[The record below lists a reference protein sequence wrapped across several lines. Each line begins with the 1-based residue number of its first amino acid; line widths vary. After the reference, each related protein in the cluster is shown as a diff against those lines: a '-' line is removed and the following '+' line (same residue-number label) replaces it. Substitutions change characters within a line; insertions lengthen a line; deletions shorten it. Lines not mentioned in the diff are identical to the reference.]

1 MDLVLKRKR
10 EIEDQIQQQK
20 NFMGRSSDI
29 LEKGDN
35 NEQFFNK
42 LYSKRGISKES
53 CNSNSGNE
61 CAETR
66 SSSTEVSSNNPA
78 PAIKLKFSNDG
89 SFLEQFKK
97 LTESKVLPPTPSSC
111 IKKEIV
117 SPSEQEMLEDVRQ
130 FAAKVAKEGDH
141 LEDDMRS
148 AAGTNSVFSF
158 LLSPV
163 SSTYLQFRRL
173 VSDLRSSQK
182 EQRELVVVKKEPN
195 VSGIKIEAP
204 VFVKAE
210 PSREIKQEIQDQS
223 SKKRS
228 RWGPQVDEKVALPP
242 PAVVNITSLAIGG
255 TSSTKPTL
263 IPANQPL
270 LSQIKYSDP
279 EVIQYAKRVF
289 GTTNLT
295 DAQWKQCTDQLKM
308 QYLYQELQ
316 KKKMERDRLERAG
329 KVKYEYDS
337 DEDTE
342 GGTWEHKRRR
352 QEMEKTKKIAEELTQ
367 KAGGAHHIGDYL
379 PPEELA
385 KFTSKYQA
393 LKTGKSMTVSDYED
407 FKIAEDN
414 VGFKM
419 LQKFGWTEGK
429 GLGASGSGITAPIN
443 MNATSDSH
451 GLGMEKP
458 GELSTNDDEFDVYRK
473 RMMLAYRFRPNPL
486 NNPRRPYY

>member
-1 MDLVLKRKR
+1 MQYLYQELQKKKMERDRLERAGKVKYEYDSDEDTEGGTWEHKRRRQEMEKTKKIAEELTQKAGGAHHIGDYLPPEELAKFTSKYQALKTGKSMTVSDYEDFKIAEDNVGFKMLQKFGWTEGKGLGASGSGITAPINMNATSDSHGLGMEKPGELSTNDDEFDVYRKR
-10 EIEDQIQQQK
+10 MMLAYR
-20 NFMGRSSDI
+20 FRP
-29 LEKGDN
+29 
-35 NEQFFNK
+35 
-42 LYSKRGISKES
+42 
-53 CNSNSGNE
+53 
-61 CAETR
+61 
-66 SSSTEVSSNNPA
+66 NP
-78 PAIKLKFSNDG
+78 L
-89 SFLEQFKK
+89 
-97 LTESKVLPPTPSSC
+97 
-111 IKKEIV
+111 
-117 SPSEQEMLEDVRQ
+117 
-130 FAAKVAKEGDH
+130 
-141 LEDDMRS
+141 
-148 AAGTNSVFSF
+148 
-158 LLSPV
+158 
-163 SSTYLQFRRL
+163 
-173 VSDLRSSQK
+173 
-182 EQRELVVVKKEPN
+182 
-195 VSGIKIEAP
+195 
-204 VFVKAE
+204 
-210 PSREIKQEIQDQS
+210 
-223 SKKRS
+223 
-228 RWGPQVDEKVALPP
+228 
-242 PAVVNITSLAIGG
+242 
-255 TSSTKPTL
+255 
-263 IPANQPL
+263 
-270 LSQIKYSDP
+270 
-279 EVIQYAKRVF
+279 
-289 GTTNLT
+289 
-295 DAQWKQCTDQLKM
+295 M

>member
-1 MDLVLKRKR
+1 
-10 EIEDQIQQQK
+10 
-20 NFMGRSSDI
+20 
-29 LEKGDN
+29 
-35 NEQFFNK
+35 
-42 LYSKRGISKES
+42 
-53 CNSNSGNE
+53 
-61 CAETR
+61 
-66 SSSTEVSSNNPA
+66 
-78 PAIKLKFSNDG
+78 
-89 SFLEQFKK
+89 
-97 LTESKVLPPTPSSC
+97 
-111 IKKEIV
+111 
-117 SPSEQEMLEDVRQ
+117 
-130 FAAKVAKEGDH
+130 
-141 LEDDMRS
+141 
-148 AAGTNSVFSF
+148 
-158 LLSPV
+158 
-163 SSTYLQFRRL
+163 
-173 VSDLRSSQK
+173 
-182 EQRELVVVKKEPN
+182 
-195 VSGIKIEAP
+195 
-204 VFVKAE
+204 
-210 PSREIKQEIQDQS
+210 
-223 SKKRS
+223 
-228 RWGPQVDEKVALPP
+228 
-242 PAVVNITSLAIGG
+242 
-255 TSSTKPTL
+255 
-263 IPANQPL
+263 
-270 LSQIKYSDP
+270 
-279 EVIQYAKRVF
+279 
-289 GTTNLT
+289 
-295 DAQWKQCTDQLKM
+295 M

-486 NNPRRPYY
+486 VCSRYVVFVNLKETSELLESTPELLENIWLVIRFSEIYQTIMQYLYQELQKKKMERDRLERAGKVKYEYDSDEDTEGGTWEHKRRRQEMEKTKKIAEELTQKAGGAHHIGDYLPPEELAKFTSKYQALKTGKSMTVSDYEDFKIAEDNVGFKMLQKFGWTEGKGLGASGSGITAPINMNATSDSHGLGMEKPGELSTNDDEFDVYRKRMMLAYRFRPNPLVCSRYVVFVNLKETSELLESTPELLENIWLVIRFSEIY